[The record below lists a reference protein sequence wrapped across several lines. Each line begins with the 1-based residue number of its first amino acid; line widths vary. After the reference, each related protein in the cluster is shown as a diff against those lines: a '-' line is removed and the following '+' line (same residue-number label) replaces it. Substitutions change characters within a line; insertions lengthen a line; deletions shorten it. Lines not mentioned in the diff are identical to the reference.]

1 MSQHN
6 PTPGDV
12 PKDPVE
18 GQCPETTTDLGNP
31 TRCSLPLGHAGMC
44 DDGCIGWTPRRPEA
58 RPDPVEEARALLDG
72 SWEPENWKAVW
83 DANLATWTIVD
94 PATGCMLALY
104 VKAPQMLAAAP
115 RLLGALADAVD
126 ARDAEIAAL
135 RVQVEALVAQGVSI
149 HKRAAEAADWE
160 RRIIV
165 DWLRE
170 EAHEFEDGGDETAA
184 DHLIDIADRIADG
197 EHEEGR

>member
-58 RPDPVEEARALLDG
+58 RPDPVEEARALLA
-72 SWEPENWKAVW
+72 EAR
-83 DANLATWTIVD
+83 A
-94 PATGCMLALY
+94 PATTDGDDLLQRLRFAD
-104 VKAPQMLAAAP
+104 VAP
-115 RLLGALADAVD
+115 RLLAALADAVD